1 MADNSENINGNAQKP
16 QSMTVGNTSGSQV
29 PMAGQIAADRYAKA
43 DGATANKAGKGF
55 VACVIKPPG
64 TV

>member
-1 MADNSENINGNAQKP
+1 MADNADNINTNAQKP
-16 QSMTVGNTSGSQV
+16 QSMSVGDTSGSQV
-29 PMAGQIAADRYAKA
+29 PVAGQIAADRYAKA
-43 DGATANKAGKGF
+43 NGETAKKAGKGF